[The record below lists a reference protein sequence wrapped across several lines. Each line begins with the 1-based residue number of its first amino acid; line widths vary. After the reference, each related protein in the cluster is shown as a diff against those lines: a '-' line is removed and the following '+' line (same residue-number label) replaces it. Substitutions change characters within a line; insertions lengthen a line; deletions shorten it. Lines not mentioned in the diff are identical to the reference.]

1 MSKKSKLFHTI
12 VSLIVF
18 PFILFKLVW
27 HKWNCYFIF
36 PSWQIGGGERVHVDI
51 LKAFKIF
58 KPVCII
64 TDVQYDK
71 GIKTDFRNNA
81 LMIYLWRWGTKK
93 SFRKTMLKVLSKI
106 INRNPNAFVF
116 GSNNVFFY
124 DLIPYLSPQVRIV
137 DLTHSITPD
146 RNWCEVLSLKTVDRF
161 YKRIVLGEAALQAF
175 RQIYSEHNISPSY
188 ASHFQIIKN
197 KVDSPSS
204 VLEKSSET
212 GLEIIFVARNSSEK
226 RPRLVFE
233 IARICKEKG
242 LKTNFTIIG
251 NFEED
256 YQMYAD
262 FVHFAGTIRNK
273 DVLNRYY
280 KKAHLILIT
289 SIFEGFPMVL
299 LEGMAYGAV
308 PISTAVGEI
317 PYYVSEKLETGFLVE
332 NDIDD
337 LLVTRFVSIIEEI
350 SNNPELLRNFS
361 LNAMKLVRN
370 NFSEALFEKSYIE
383 LLKN

>member
-1 MSKKSKLFHTI
+1 MPL
-12 VSLIVF
+12 
-18 PFILFKLVW
+18 
-27 HKWNCYFIF
+27 
-36 PSWQIGGGERVHVDI
+36 
-51 LKAFKIF
+51 
-58 KPVCII
+58 
-64 TDVQYDK
+64 
-71 GIKTDFRNNA
+71 
-81 LMIYLWRWGTKK
+81 YLGV
-93 SFRKTMLKVLSKI
+93 TM
-106 INRNPNAFVF
+106 F
-116 GSNNVFFY
+116 FFY